1 MYTEYKTIGNTT
13 TTIKGKDKKS
23 YQCWSNMLKRCYNKN
38 VHNKQPTYKDCS
50 VCNEWLCY
58 ANFEKWYDENYY
70 EIEGE
75 RTELDKDILF
85 KGNKVYSPITCI
97 FVPQRINT
105 LFTKSNRK
113 RGKYPIGV
121 VLLHKNKIKPNR
133 YKAECKINGK
143 LFHVGTYASI
153 SEAFQ
158 AYKQY
163 KEKEIK
169 RIADEYKNK
178 IPQKL
183 YDALYAYEVEITD

>member
-1 MYTEYKTIGNTT
+1 MYKEYKTVGNTT

-113 RGKYPIGV
+113 FG
-121 VLLHKNKIKPNR
+121 
-133 YKAECKINGK
+133 IN
-143 LFHVGTYASI
+143 VSTS
-153 SEAFQ
+153 
-158 AYKQY
+158 
-163 KEKEIK
+163 
-169 RIADEYKNK
+169 
-178 IPQKL
+178 
-183 YDALYAYEVEITD
+183 